1 MNPKHKYVGLD
12 VHKDTI
18 VIAIADEGRT
28 SEVRD
33 YGTIS
38 SDLHALEK
46 ALARIRSDGSTLHV
60 VYEAG
65 PTGFV
70 VYRRLT
76 QLGIECIVVAPSKTP
91 RQSGDKLKTDRRD
104 AAKLARLHRAGEL
117 TAIHIPDEVDESI
130 RDLCRAR
137 SDAME
142 DLRRAKQRL
151 KMFLLRLGYR
161 YRGKDNWSAA
171 HVHYLRQLAL
181 PLPVHQ
187 AVLEGYLQNIDR
199 AGDQLTRL
207 EEMLE
212 AKAVRWRLY
221 PVVSALMCLRGF
233 QLVAAATLVAELGD
247 VRRFERASDLM
258 AFLGLIPSERST
270 GNTRRQGAITKTGN
284 GHARWMMIEA
294 SHSVYLPPKVAAPLS
309 RRQEGQPEIF
319 RAIGWKAQTRL
330 HKRYWQL
337 AARKVMTAKS
347 RSPSPATERAARRWR
362 SPERQRRVRRTG
374 ARASGQFYEQL
385 TGFVWDVLRH
395 AWDQYFPAAPAAATA
410 TPSRR

>member
-1 MNPKHKYVGLD
+1 MKTNHKYVGLD
-12 VHKDTI
+12 VHKDTT
-18 VIAIADEGRT
+18 VIAIADEGRDG
-28 SEVRD
+28 ELRD

-46 ALARIRSDGSTLHV
+46 ALAKIGSDGSTLHV
-60 VYEAG
+60 AYEAG

-70 VYRRLT
+70 VYRRLR
-76 QLGIECIVVAPSKTP
+76 QLRLDCIVVAPSKTP
-91 RQSGDKLKTDRRD
+91 RQSGDKIKTDRRD
-104 AAKLARLHRAGEL
+104 ATRLARLHRAGEL
-117 TAIHIPDEVDESI
+117 TAVHVPDEVDESI

-171 HVHYLRQLAL
+171 HVRYLRQLAL
-181 PLPVHQ
+181 PLPVHRV
-187 AVLEGYLQNIDR
+187 VLEGYLRNIDQ

-207 EEMLE
+207 EEMVE
-212 AKAVRWRLY
+212 AKAVTWRLY
-221 PVVSALMCLRGF
+221 PIVSALMCLRGF
-233 QLVAAATLVAELGD
+233 QTVAATTLVAEIGD
-247 VRRFERASDLM
+247 ARRFTRARDLM

-270 GNTRRQGAITKTGN
+270 GATRRQGAITKTGN

-294 SHSVYLPPKVAAPLS
+294 SHSVHLPPNVSAPLS

-319 RAIGWKAQTRL
+319 KAMGWKAQTRL

-337 AARKVMTAKS
+337 AARKLMPGKIQVAL
-347 RSPSPATERAARRWR
+347 AR
-362 SPERQRRVRRTG
+362 E
-374 ARASGQFYEQL
+374 L

-395 AWDQYFPAAPAAATA
+395 AWARHLPATPPAPAPGT
-410 TPSRR
+410 

>member
-1 MNPKHKYVGLD
+1 MKSKHKYVGLD

-18 VIAIADEGRT
+18 VIAIADEGR
-28 SEVRD
+28 SGEIRD

-38 SDLHALEK
+38 NDLHALEK
-46 ALARIRSDGSTLHV
+46 ALAKIGSDGSTLHV

-70 VYRRLT
+70 VYRRLQ
-76 QLGIECIVVAPSKTP
+76 QLRIDCIVAAPSKIP

-117 TAIHIPDEVDESI
+117 TAIHVPDEVDESI

-161 YRGKDNWSAA
+161 YRGNANWSVA
-171 HVHYLRQLAL
+171 HVRYLRELAL
-181 PLPVHQ
+181 PLPVHH
-187 AVLEGYLQNIDR
+187 AVLEGYLHTIDQ
-199 AGDQLTRL
+199 AGEQLARL
-207 EEMLE
+207 EEMVE
-212 AKAVRWRLY
+212 AKAVTWRLY
-221 PVVSALMCLRGF
+221 PIVSALMCLRGF
-233 QLVAAATLVAELGD
+233 QTVAATTLVAEIGD
-247 VRRFERASDLM
+247 ARRFERPRHMM

-270 GNTRRQGAITKTGN
+270 GATRRQGSITKTGN

-294 SHSVYLPPKVAAPLS
+294 SHSAHLPPKVSAPLS

-319 RAIGWKAQTRL
+319 KSIAWKAQTRL

-337 AARKVMTAKS
+337 AARKLMTAKIQI
-347 RSPSPATERAARRWR
+347 AVAR
-362 SPERQRRVRRTG
+362 E
-374 ARASGQFYEQL
+374 L
-385 TGFVWDVLRH
+385 TGFVWDVLCH
-395 AWDQYFPAAPAAATA
+395 AWQKHFPAAPGPA
-410 TPSRR
+410 TPSRG